1 VRLVLRGARL
11 GSGPEGLFDV
21 ALEEDHVVEVG
32 RVGSFRSGDREVEV
46 EGSVLLPGFVNAH
59 DVLDASTLP
68 PTGLSSTSPTQED
81 RPRFRNLY
89 EWLEASARDEGR
101 LASAVEMALPDRLF
115 LGGLRNLLAGVTAVA
130 HHGPDHRSLGRADFP
145 VRVLRRYGFAHSP
158 GVTRELRRTYRTTDR
173 RIPWFV
179 RAAAGT
185 DERAAAELQA
195 LAEANLLRQNTVLVH
210 GTALRA
216 ADAARLAAARVSVV
230 WCPEAD
236 ERLFGAQ
243 PPVREL
249 LEAGVAVGLGSASPA
264 TGGRDFLTALAAAR
278 VAARVEEGRL
288 YELATSGSAA
298 VARLPVGRVEAGAPA
313 DLVLAE
319 GVSGLLSG
327 ARSAVRLVV
336 VAGRPLYG
344 DPRLLGALVPAVIPL
359 TVEGAPRALLGP
371 LGRRLASLV
380 TPGSRRPVAEWLF
393 DVML

>member
-1 VRLVLRGARL
+1 VRLVLRGARSP
-11 GSGPEGLFDV
+11 SGAEGPVDV
-21 ALEEDHVVEVG
+21 ALEGDRVVEVG
-32 RVGSFRSGDREVEV
+32 RIPALRSGDREVDV
-46 EGSVLLPGFVNAH
+46 EGCVLLPGFVNAH
-59 DVLDASTLP
+59 DVLDASTFP
-68 PTGLSSTSPTQED
+68 PTGLSSASSSREG
-81 RPRFRNLY
+81 RPPFRNLY
-89 EWLEASARDEGR
+89 EWLEASVRDDDR
-101 LASAVEMALPDRLF
+101 LASAVETALPDRLF
-115 LGGLRNLLAGVTAVA
+115 LGGLRNLLAGVTAAA

-158 GVTRELRRTYRTTDR
+158 GLTPELRRTYRTTDR

-179 RAAAGT
+179 RAAAGA
-185 DERAAAELQA
+185 DERAAAELDA

-216 ADAARLAAARVSVV
+216 ADAPRLAAARVSVV
-230 WCPEAD
+230 WCPEVD

-249 LEAGVAVGLGSASPA
+249 VEAGVAVGLGSASPA
-264 TGGRDFLTALAAAR
+264 TGSRDFLTTLAAAR
-278 VAARVEEGRL
+278 ATSRVDEGRL
-288 YELATSGSAA
+288 FELATSGGAA

-319 GVSGLLSG
+319 RVSDLLSG

-336 VAGRPLYG
+336 VAGRPRYG
-344 DPRLLGALVPAVIPL
+344 DPRLLEALVPATTSL
-359 TVEGAPRALLGP
+359 TVEGTPRALAEP

-380 TPGSRRPVAEWLF
+380 TRRSRRPVAEWLL